1 MDSLVTWKKKTDL
14 FFDEMDED
22 ETDIR
27 VPKLTDTIQEPK
39 FIHRDSTN
47 ARALKTMRCKW

>member
-47 ARALKTMRCKW
+47 ARALKTMRRKW